1 MKNIFLSFLALIL
14 LAGCATK
21 DKNNSGTVTDDTTN
35 TANYPTTGDK
45 AANQNSNTTDPA
57 VTTPAEAV
65 DANATRI
72 QWIDPVVKEMGTLK
86 KDKSVEITY
95 RFKNVGDKPLV
106 IENVTAQCGCTIP
119 EKPQQPFAPG
129 EEGVI
134 KATFNGVGHGM
145 ISKQVYVTTNTNP
158 KSHTLTF
165 NGEIK

>member
-1 MKNIFLSFLALIL
+1 MKNIFLSILSLAL

-21 DKNNSGTVTDDTTN
+21 DKNNSGTVTGDTATV
-35 TANYPTTGDK
+35 ANNPTGDK
-45 AANQNSNTTDPA
+45 ANPGPSNTPPE
-57 VTTPAEAV
+57 VTT
-65 DANATRI
+65 DANATSI

-95 RFKNVGDKPLV
+95 RFKNVGDKPLI

-145 ISKQVYVTTNTNP
+145 ISKQVYVTANTNP
-158 KSHTLTF
+158 KNHTLTF

>member
-1 MKNIFLSFLALIL
+1 MKNIFLSLLALVL

-21 DKNNSGTVTDDTTN
+21 DKNNSSAVTEDPANITN
-35 TANYPTTGDK
+35 NQPTGDK
-45 AANQNSNTTDPA
+45 ASPEPVNTSA
-57 VTTPAEAV
+57 QPAE
-65 DANATRI
+65 DANATTI

-86 KDKSVEITY
+86 KDKVVEITY

-145 ISKQVYVTTNTNP
+145 ISKQVYVTANTKP
-158 KSHTLTF
+158 SKSHTLTF